1 MNIAFNE
8 EQEELRRTVR
18 RFLESR
24 SDEPAVRRT
33 MDTAEGYDEQV
44 WKEMAEQ
51 LGLQGL
57 IIPAE
62 YGGAELGAVEMMVVL
77 EEMGRAL
84 LCAPYLSTSVLAA
97 SALVEA
103 GSEEAKKEILPGIA
117 DGSTIATLALVDQ
130 GAGWNLDKGGG
141 RVPRGP
147 VGGTPPPGLYIYAE
161 RN

>member
-62 YGGAELGAVEMMVVL
+62 YGGAELGAGEIVLNSIDADGTKAGYDLEVTRRISESVEVPVVASGGAGCL
-77 EEMGRAL
+77 EHMADVLHKGQAD
-84 LCAPYLSTSVLAA
+84 AVLAA
-97 SALVEA
+97 SIFHFGDYSVADVKAFLERD
-103 GSEEAKKEILPGIA
+103 GI
-117 DGSTIATLALVDQ
+117 
-130 GAGWNLDKGGG
+130 
-141 RVPRGP
+141 P
-147 VGGTPPPGLYIYAE
+147 VRTV
-161 RN
+161 